1 MHTTRV
7 RYSDS
12 ARELTGNTVMIIA
25 GRGVSCDLS
34 CMMQKEKNTI
44 TRFFFI
50 HFQGS
55 IATAKA
61 AS

>member
-7 RYSDS
+7 QYSDS

-25 GRGVSCDLS
+25 GGGGVSCDLS
-34 CMMQKEKNTI
+34 RMMQKEKNKI
-44 TRFFFI
+44 TSFFI

>member
-7 RYSDS
+7 QYSDS

-34 CMMQKEKNTI
+34 CMMQKEKNKI
-44 TRFFFI
+44 TSFFLYIF
-50 HFQGS
+50 
-55 IATAKA
+55 KVV
-61 AS
+61 

>member
-1 MHTTRV
+1 MHTTTV
-7 RYSDS
+7 QYSDS

-25 GRGVSCDLS
+25 GGSLV
-34 CMMQKEKNTI
+34 CMMQKEKSKI
-44 TRFFFI
+44 TRFFI